1 MKCVQGFVGKSVYL
15 VLYSCIAFTGGT
27 NESDH
32 SDSPSMRKCLRKTR
46 GELLLREYEVWVH
59 HAMHFYMFHMLFHM
73 LIHKQVDALEQTYQ
87 GVYHPKNVSIG
98 YWVHSSVEFQ

>member
-1 MKCVQGFVGKSVYL
+1 MFL
-15 VLYSCIAFTGGT
+15 LGGT

-59 HAMHFYMFHMLFHM
+59 PAIYFHMFFHSNNE
-73 LIHKQVDALEQTYQ
+73 QVDVLEQTYQ
-87 GVYHPKNVSIG
+87 RVYHHHPRIQIFLNDALRISARAV
-98 YWVHSSVEFQ
+98 YC